1 MLHPQKTI
9 HNCTHTLCMYK
20 NTFIARRTGRVQCCN
35 MCTMYDTVPH
45 HVHSSCKRM
54 TTAHMTLT
62 YVSHIRLHTQ
72 KDASHSTY
80 TPNCFQAIVHVRTH
94 DNLTVPTHNVHAAAP
109 RSRSYNY
116 IFKVLFTAPSW
127 YVFSIGFGHMSIF
140 WWDLAPIRIPVQ
152 RNITRT
158 VYTVN

>member
-1 MLHPQKTI
+1 M
-9 HNCTHTLCMYK
+9 
-20 NTFIARRTGRVQCCN
+20 QCCN
-35 MCTMYDTVPH
+35 MCSVYDTVPH
-45 HVHSSCKRM
+45 HVHSSCRRM

-62 YVSHIRLHTQ
+62 YVSHTRLHTQ
-72 KDASHSTY
+72 KDASRSAC
-80 TPNCFQAIVHVRTH
+80 TPSRFQATVHAHTH

-158 VYTVN
+158 VYTVCFVCRSHTGLSPSVARCCKQFTPEP